1 MTKPIKFFI
10 DIPPWESLTPEQQE
24 APGYPIT
31 VGYESIE
38 DYFRHI
44 TAASPT
50 AMADEVVERVVK
62 ALDDKKKAGP
72 TPPPA
77 PPSDDA
83 IVDQRTAPV
92 PKSLY
97 LRLAREKA
105 FASVKIGKRICA
117 RWGDVRAAFA
127 AYNKKPDP
135 PDDPGAPPQ
144 PQDGLDHLRG
154 DLGLLK
160 KGDE

>member
-1 MTKPIKFFI
+1 MTKPIKFYI
-10 DIPPWESLTPEQQE
+10 DIPPWDSLTPQEQE

-38 DYFRHI
+38 DFARHI

-50 AMADEVVERVVK
+50 ALADEVVQRVVK
-62 ALDDKKKAGP
+62 ALDYKKARQATTP
-72 TPPPA
+72 TA

-105 FASVKIGKRICA
+105 FPSVKIGKRICA

-144 PQDGLDHLRG
+144 PQDGLDDLRG
-154 DLGLLK
+154 DLGLVK
-160 KGDE
+160 KADE